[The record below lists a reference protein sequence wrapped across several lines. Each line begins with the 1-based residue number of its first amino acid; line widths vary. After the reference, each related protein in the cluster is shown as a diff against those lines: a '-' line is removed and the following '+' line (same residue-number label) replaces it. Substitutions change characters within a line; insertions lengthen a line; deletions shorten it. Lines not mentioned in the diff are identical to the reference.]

1 MADFLRT
8 MSYGAVS
15 SLGLLSQQ
23 YPPPLLPKPGKDNA
37 RLQKLLKKTA
47 KKKAAQQAQQPLP
60 FRSSLSPVNEAS
72 PDLERSDHSTP
83 PRTPETP
90 MYATMHPRFS
100 VRPLYQHVASPYPH
114 HRSFTYGKTARFSPQ
129 PYGASSQPV
138 ARSMTPRITYTPPP
152 LQAGASPVPGPVSY
166 ADAHISPGTPPAS
179 PAAPLA
185 PVPAS
190 VPTPEIS
197 SVPAPKPAPETPPV
211 TAPLISIVAPAPG
224 PAPLHAPVP
233 APAKTAE
240 HNIHLRPITLITH
253 KAPSP
258 KFNAYDV
265 VRTSSRPMFDVPQIT
280 LYTAKTS
287 YYETTT
293 APLHET
299 TEGRLSYYGR
309 SPSPRPRSRTPT
321 PETARGTSPMRLLAP
336 ASNGRRGTSPSSE
349 IRGRATP
356 TSEVKRGRTPTSEV
370 RGRTTPI
377 SEVKRGTTPT
387 SEMRGRA
394 TPTSEARGRTMPIS
408 EVRRGATPTSEMRG
422 RTPTSEVKK
431 GTTAVSDVK
440 RGSTPT
446 TVIETVT
453 TPTVEITTSKTPL
466 GRPKTPSHHVGRAKT
481 PVIEISRPNPLLFAV
496 SPEYMEGRRSKTPT
510 SLSVSGEASP
520 KPLETEQLKVSIPNG
535 GVEMKPLETS
545 TAKTSTEVLSKPETQ
560 ESTSKTSVK
569 EASEPPPLSATTQPA
584 ITVSSADIQRPK
596 TPTQEVS
603 KTDTKAPGH
612 QQSTVVVMTSAATA
626 AAGPPKTKSAQSHA
640 QALKPIIGQRPKTP
654 TYGGARSIPKTY
666 YGLTPAAYVAHGGI
680 QTIAPSY
687 SVSRPLTPSA
697 ESPKPEEL
705 KTPETQTSSQEAPKA
720 EVPSEQQA
728 KMPVAEVPTQ
738 KSASTE
744 TKASEG
750 TKPLEVKKSPALQP
764 KTKPVPVVERAKPQ
778 VTEGKQA
785 KSPATVPKASV
796 PETQKDKA
804 AISVPPKPKTPTP
817 RVKTPP
823 AQKQIAAPSSKSK
836 TSEKVS
842 DEPKKRDA
850 ESKIVKEQS
859 KVSAE
864 PAKPKGSVSGTSTAQ
879 TLGTKS
885 ISSIVSLKPKASET
899 PKTEPIGKLKEKQ
912 TDKEKSIKDVKA
924 EPTPGKTTEEKKEKE
939 DSAFPKAE
947 PLLKTVQKPKGMM
960 KSKLS
965 GWSRLKKHMVVEV
978 EEPKFPESQP
988 GSATEPKKD
997 IPNGDLPK
1005 LAIKKKDED
1014 DQASSSS
1021 QQTEGKDSPRATQ
1034 MWDAVLFQM
1043 FSSKENIM
1051 QQIMADKSE
1060 EEKKELEEKVA
1071 KKPEDIPTFAHR
1083 LPVLLFS
1090 PRFDAKRLREAASRP
1105 VTKMSTVFEM
1115 ALIGRHSKDE
1125 EPKQFN
1131 RTAKGFNASKPT
1143 EA

>member
-1 MADFLRT
+1 
-8 MSYGAVS
+8 MSYGAVP

-90 MYATMHPRFS
+90 IYATMHPRFS

-114 HRSFTYGKTARFSPQ
+114 HRSFTYPNTARFSPQ
-129 PYGASSQPV
+129 PYGAVSQPI
-138 ARSMTPRITYTPPP
+138 ARSVTPRLTYTPPP
-152 LQAGASPVPGPVSY
+152 QQAGVSPTPGPVSY
-166 ADAHISPGTPPAS
+166 AEAQLLPGTPPAS
-179 PAAPLA
+179 PAAPLTH
-185 PVPAS
+185 VPAS
-190 VPTPEIS
+190 APSPEITRL
-197 SVPAPKPAPETPPV
+197 PATKPAPEAPPM
-211 TAPLISIVAPAPG
+211 TAPVISIVAPAPSPA
-224 PAPLHAPVP
+224 PAPLP
-233 APAKTAE
+233 APAQTAE
-240 HNIHLRPITLITH
+240 SRIHLMPVTLVTH

-265 VRTSSRPMFDVPQIT
+265 VRSSSRPMFDVPQIT

-299 TEGRLSYYGR
+299 TEGRLTYYGR
-309 SPSPRPRSRTPT
+309 SPSPRPRSKTPT
-321 PETARGTSPMRLLAP
+321 PETTRGTSPMRLLAP
-336 ASNGRRGTSPSSE
+336 APNGRRGTSPTSE

-356 TSEVKRGRTPTSEV
+356 TSEVKRGRTPTSEI

-377 SEVKRGTTPT
+377 SEVKRG
-387 SEMRGRA
+387 A
-394 TPTSEARGRTMPIS
+394 TPTSEIRGRVTPTFETRGRTIPIS
-408 EVRRGATPTSEMRG
+408 EVKRGETPTSEMRG
-422 RTPTSEVKK
+422 RTPTSDVKK
-431 GTTAVSDVK
+431 GTTPVSDVK

-446 TVIETVT
+446 TVIKRVT
-453 TPTVEITTSKTPL
+453 TPTVEITTSKTPM
-466 GRPKTPSHHVGRAKT
+466 GRPKTPSHHIGRAKT

-510 SLSVSGEASP
+510 SLSVSGDASP
-520 KPLETEQLKVSIPNG
+520 KPLETEQPKVSIPNG
-535 GVEMKPLETS
+535 GAEIKPLES
-545 TAKTSTEVLSKPETQ
+545 FTAKTSAEVSTKPETQ
-560 ESTSKTSVK
+560 ESTPKMSVQ
-569 EASEPPPLSATTQPA
+569 EASVPSPLAATTQPA
-584 ITVSSADIQRPK
+584 ITVSSVGIQRPK
-596 TPTQEVS
+596 TPTQEAS
-603 KTDTKAPGH
+603 KAA
-612 QQSTVVVMTSAATA
+612 MTSIP

-654 TYGGARSIPKTY
+654 TYGGARGTPKTY
-666 YGLTPAAYVAHGGI
+666 YGLTPADYVAHGGI

-687 SVSRPLTPSA
+687 SVSRPLTPGA
-697 ESPKPEEL
+697 ESPKPEDQ
-705 KTPETQTSSQEAPKA
+705 KATETQMPSQEAPKA
-720 EVPSEQQA
+720 EVPAEQQA
-728 KMPVAEVPTQ
+728 KMPAATVPTQ
-738 KSASTE
+738 KSASAE
-744 TKASEG
+744 TKASEV
-750 TKPLEVKKSPALQP
+750 TKPQEVKKSPALKP
-764 KTKPVPVVERAKPQ
+764 KPKPVPVVERAKPQ
-778 VTEGKQA
+778 VTEGKKP

-796 PETQKDKA
+796 LEVQKDKA

-842 DEPKKRDA
+842 DEPKKQDV

-859 KVSAE
+859 KVSTE
-864 PAKPKGSVSGTSTAQ
+864 PAKTKDSSLGTSTAQ
-879 TLGTKS
+879 PSGTKS
-885 ISSIVSLKPKASET
+885 IASIISPKPKASEP
-899 PKTEPIGKLKEKQ
+899 PKTEPVSTPKKKQ
-912 TDKEKSIKDVKA
+912 TDKVKPIEDVKAKTKAA
-924 EPTPGKTTEEKKEKE
+924 EPTPSKTTEEKKEKE

-978 EEPKFPESQP
+978 EEPKFPETEP
-988 GSATEPKKD
+988 GSAPEPKKD

-1005 LAIKKKDED
+1005 LTITTKNGD
-1014 DQASSSS
+1014 DQGSSSS

-1060 EEKKELEEKVA
+1060 EERKEMEEKVA
-1071 KKPEDIPTFAHR
+1071 KKPEEIPTFAHR

-1131 RTAKGFNASKPT
+1131 RTAKGFSTSKPT